1 MTLGMFAMWVV
12 VGLVAGR
19 LAGFVMK
26 SGGYGLKKDLVL
38 GLVGSIVGSWLFS
51 ALGFWPGAGLV
62 ALIVVAF
69 IGAAI
74 ALVAQRKLWYG
85 YA

>member
-1 MTLGMFAMWVV
+1 MTLGMFTLWVL
-12 VGLVAGR
+12 VGLAAGG
-19 LAGFVMK
+19 LARFAMK
-26 SGGYGLKKDLVL
+26 RGGYGLKGDLLL
-38 GLVGSIVGSWLFS
+38 GLVGSLLGSWLFS
-51 ALGFWPGAGLV
+51 ALGFWPGAGLGALVGV
-62 ALIVVAF
+62 AC